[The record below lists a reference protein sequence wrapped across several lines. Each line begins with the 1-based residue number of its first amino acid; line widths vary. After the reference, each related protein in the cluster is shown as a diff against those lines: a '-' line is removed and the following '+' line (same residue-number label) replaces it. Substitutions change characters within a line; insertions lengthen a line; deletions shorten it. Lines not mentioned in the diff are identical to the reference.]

1 MARQPVG
8 PDAADE
14 QEHHLRHRARG
25 EDEAEVGL
33 RARQL
38 EDSEGER
45 DVREC
50 IADERRRPAEEE
62 EPEAALSEGT
72 GAESPKRGPSLDGG
86 HSVLEALRRAS
97 GS

>member
-1 MARQPVG
+1 MARQAVG

-14 QEHHLRHRARG
+14 EEHHQRHGARG

-33 RARQL
+33 RAGQL
-38 EDSEGER
+38 EDSERER
-45 DVREC
+45 YVREC

-72 GAESPKRGPSLDGG
+72 GAEIAKRG
-86 HSVLEALRRAS
+86 AS
-97 GS
+97 A